1 MREKVV
7 HTKAPAKQLLSL
19 SVFPTLRRSF
29 YIFFFFWSFLD
40 CQRLAKDKK
49 TCILK
54 PQPDGKDN

>member
-29 YIFFFFWSFLD
+29 YIFLGGSFLD